1 MHFLGLLDIDYLTK
15 NHQQNI
21 IINASE
27 IEQMLALRQQYK
39 KNKQFALADEIRHNL
54 LAKGIV
60 IADSQN
66 GTTWSFLKK

>member
-1 MHFLGLLDIDYLTK
+1 
-15 NHQQNI
+15 
-21 IINASE
+21 
-27 IEQMLALRQQYK
+27 MLALRQQYK